1 MRPDCAASF
10 RKILEGLED
19 LGCVGKAVVGFD
31 LDGSGARIEN
41 INFCQFG
48 VCRRTV
54 NPRGRPV
61 HCANAEINN
70 GAGGLAGVGI
80 KYAGP
85 NHTARFARASR
96 LFENASDAGFSG
108 SVVAINY
115 REAFGRKSHG
125 TG

>member
-31 LDGSGARIEN
+31 LDGRGARIEN

-54 NPRGRPV
+54 NPRGRTV
-61 HCANAEINN
+61 HWANAEINN
-70 GAGGLAGVGI
+70 GGGRLSRVGV

-85 NHTARFARASR
+85 KSTPRLVLASR
-96 LFENASDAGFSG
+96 TF
-108 SVVAINY
+108 
-115 REAFGRKSHG
+115 
-125 TG
+125 